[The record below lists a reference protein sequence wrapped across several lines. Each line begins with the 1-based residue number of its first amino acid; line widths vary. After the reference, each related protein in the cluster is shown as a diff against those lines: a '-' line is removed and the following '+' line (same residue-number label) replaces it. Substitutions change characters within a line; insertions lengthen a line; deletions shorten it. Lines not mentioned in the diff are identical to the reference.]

1 MENKMHVKRDK
12 LKRLYTTFK
21 KLIDTYPPIIHPETY
36 LESNI
41 FFRKGR
47 SSLDSYPLST
57 KHILQL
63 TRFVKDLIEFNDVFN
78 EKYSECTY

>member
-1 MENKMHVKRDK
+1 MENKMHVKRDN
-12 LKRLYTTFK
+12 LKRLYITFK
-21 KLIDTYPPIIHPETY
+21 KLIDNYPPIIHPETY

-47 SSLDSYPLST
+47 TSLESYALST
-57 KHILQL
+57 KNILQL
-63 TRFVKDLIEFNDVFN
+63 TRFVKDLIEFNEVFN